1 MKSATHSVAGTDVL
15 PDAPDADATLKEY
28 EEAIREHQEERR
40 ARGWD
45 PAEAKKEVELRR
57 KAVLKF
63 VDQEKRAAK
72 QRVVALADKDGP
84 LYRSSKIDPNR
95 SWQK

>member
-1 MKSATHSVAGTDVL
+1 MTLEDL
-15 PDAPDADATLKEY
+15 LKEY

-45 PAEAKKEVELRR
+45 HGVYAAEAKKEVELRR

-63 VDQEKRAAK
+63 VDQEKRAAR

-95 SWQK
+95 SGQK